1 VPQPTPGSAN
11 STVATKPVETQAAR
25 PLDKTAKAGQGVSVR
40 LESVRKIVAKAKLP
54 GEVAGPALAVSVK
67 VDNDSAKSL
76 DLSNVVV
83 NLTDASDAPGS
94 VMSTAPARRLPARV
108 KAGGSASGVYVFT
121 VPSKQQKTVTVTV
134 SITPGKSVLKFEGK
148 PFTR

>member
-1 VPQPTPGSAN
+1 MP
-11 STVATKPVETQAAR
+11 TKPVETQRAK
-25 PLDKTAKAGQGVSVR
+25 PLDKTAEAGQGVSVR
-40 LESVRKIVAKAKLP
+40 LESVRKIEAKAKLP
-54 GEVAGPALAVSVK
+54 GEVSGPALAVTVK

-76 DLSNVVV
+76 DLSSVVV

-94 VMSTAPARRLPARV
+94 VMSGAPAQRLPARV

-134 SITPGKSVLKFEGK
+134 SITPGKSVLKFEGR
-148 PFTR
+148 PFTK